1 VLLAAIGVLAPMLT
15 THRLSRFWETVTRGY
30 GPGGMV
36 MDRTEEAER
45 LAALSTAMRTQMRR
59 LTQGVEWSIG
69 LSLLSLA
76 LVAIGYVIEKI

>member
-1 VLLAAIGVLAPMLT
+1 
-15 THRLSRFWETVTRGY
+15 
-30 GPGGMV
+30 MV

-45 LAALSTAMRTQMRR
+45 LAALSTAMRAQMRR

-76 LVAIGYVIEKI
+76 LVAIGYVIEKV